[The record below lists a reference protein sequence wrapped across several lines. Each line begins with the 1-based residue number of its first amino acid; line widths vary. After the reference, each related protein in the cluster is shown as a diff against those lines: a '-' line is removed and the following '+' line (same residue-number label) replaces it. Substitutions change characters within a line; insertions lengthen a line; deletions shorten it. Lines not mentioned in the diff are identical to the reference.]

1 VNSDE
6 IVHEKYNT
14 FRGRLEEDPES
25 RLAELE
31 KNSYLALSLEWQKEE
46 TGTTTIISDGELAD
60 LIKIMV
66 VTQPHTTPHPP
77 CWLMTGSLDGIIITL

>member
-14 FRGRLEEDPES
+14 FRGRLEED
-25 RLAELE
+25 AELE

-66 VTQPHTTPHPP
+66 VTQPHTIPHPP